1 MKLLDVNVL
10 IYAHREES
18 PEHAA
23 YADLVRKM
31 AEGPSA
37 FGLSEAVL
45 SGFVRIVT
53 NPRVFQQP
61 TPPEVALE
69 FCERLR
75 RRPQAV
81 VLRPGERNWRIFR
94 DLCRALPARGKLVAD
109 AWHAALAIEHGCEW
123 ISTDGDFARF
133 PFLNWSHPLGRRG
146 WDGGAE

>member
-1 MKLLDVNVL
+1 MKLCDVNVL

-18 PEHAA
+18 LEHEA
-23 YADLVRKM
+23 YADLIRRM

-45 SGFVRIVT
+45 SSFARIVT
-53 NPRVFQQP
+53 NPKVFRQP
-61 TPPEVALE
+61 TPTELALD

-75 RRPQAV
+75 GRPQAV
-81 VLRPGERNWRIFR
+81 VLRPGDRNWRIFQ

-123 ISTDGDFARF
+123 LSTDADFARF
-133 PFLNWSHPLGRRG
+133 PHLSWSHPLGRK
-146 WDGGAE
+146 A